1 MKHLIKALYF
11 LTLTILFLF
20 LVLQVVLSCYS
31 FYKPLQRILE
41 NNRFLWEKRVANIE
55 LVELDNRPNPDMPK
69 ETSMVF
75 PINECKIK
83 YAYEY
88 NGKHY
93 SNMQIGLNTKKEYDS
108 KFHTELY
115 GKLKEMNTV
124 AVYVNPEN
132 PGQSSIL
139 KYDLD
144 LKDIGAGIA
153 LLIFPLLLGYWIY
166 IGKKHPAN
174 YLADQIKTLS

>member
-1 MKHLIKALYF
+1 MKRLIKALY
-11 LTLTILFLF
+11 LTTLIISLIF
-20 LVLQVVLSCYS
+20 LVIQVVLSCYS
-31 FYKPLQRILE
+31 FYKPLHRILE

-55 LVELDNRPNPDMPK
+55 RVELDSRPNPNMPK
-69 ETSMVF
+69 EASMVF
-75 PINECKIK
+75 PIQECKIK

-88 NGKHY
+88 KGKHY
-93 SNMQIGLNTKKEYDS
+93 SNTQIGLNAKKEYNS
-108 KFHTELY
+108 AFHTELY
-115 GKLKEMNTV
+115 DKLKGMNTV
-124 AVYVNPEN
+124 AIYVDPEN
-132 PGQSSIL
+132 PKQSTLL

-153 LLIFPLLLGYWIY
+153 LLIFPLLVGYWIY